1 MSALSYDFMQRALLA
16 AVLVG
21 LAAPAVGTYLVQR
34 RLALIGDGIGHVA
47 LTGVAL
53 GLLLGNAPILVALV
67 TAIAGA
73 VAIEVVRLSGKTSG
87 DLALAIMFYGGIA
100 AGVVLISKAPGGSAA
115 SLNQYLFGAIT
126 ATSPQD
132 LLVFGAL
139 SIVVLLLSIGLLR
152 PLFAISYDSE
162 YATATGLPVL
172 ALNVLLAVMTATTVV
187 VAMRVV
193 GLLLISA
200 LMVVP
205 VATAQLLAHSFR
217 ATFFVSLAIGVS
229 CAALGV
235 LASYYLDTPSGGTI
249 VLMTIAVFIAVA
261 GGAAVLR
268 LLHRRRPA
276 SVRA

>member
-126 ATSPQD
+126 TTSAQD

-139 SIVVLLLSIGLLR
+139 SIVVLLLAIGLMR
-152 PLFAISYDSE
+152 PLFAISYDSD

-172 ALNVLLAVMTATTVV
+172 ALNVLIAVMTATTVV

-205 VATAQLLAHSFR
+205 VATAQLMTRSFR
-217 ATFFVSLAIGVS
+217 GTFFVSLAIGVS

-235 LASYYLDTPSGGTI
+235 LASYYLDTPRGE
-249 VLMTIAVFIAVA
+249 
-261 GGAAVLR
+261 R
-268 LLHRRRPA
+268 LC
-276 SVRA
+276 S